1 MLKANDIMTRALV
14 VCEPETSTA
23 EAAELMRDRNIGDVL
38 VVNNGELL
46 GIVTDRDLATKALT
60 SRDDPRETPVRK
72 YMTEKVVVGEPGWN
86 LEHVS
91 EVMAKHK
98 IRRLPIMDHG
108 HLAGL
113 VSLGDVAVHLEK
125 KGAVAKSL
133 QAISQPASV
142 SLLERR
148 GISAM
153 LAGLALAITAT
164 TVIAMRTRMLG
175 VSDMRK
181 QRTQKRVV
189 QTAKK
194 VFSAAKDVLSD
205 AATDERV
212 QSMTDRMRSRIKLAI

>member
-14 VCEPETSTA
+14 VCEPDSSIA

-72 YMTEKVVVGEPGWN
+72 YMSEKVVVGEPGWN

-98 IRRLPIMDHG
+98 IRRLPIVDHG

-113 VSLGDVAVHLEK
+113 ISLGDVAVHFEK
-125 KGAVAKSL
+125 KGTVAKSL

-142 SLLERR
+142 SILERR
-148 GISAM
+148 GIGAI
-153 LAGLALAITAT
+153 LAGLAVAITAT
-164 TVIAMRTRMLG
+164 TVIAMRMRMPML
-175 VSDMRK
+175 SDLRK
-181 QRTQKRVV
+181 QRTQKRMV
-189 QTAKK
+189 QNAKK
-194 VFSAAKDVLSD
+194 VFAAAKDALSD
-205 AATDERV
+205 AASDERV
-212 QSMTDRMRSRIKLAI
+212 QSMSDRMRSRIKLAM

>member
-14 VCEPETSTA
+14 VCEPDTSTA

-38 VVNNGELL
+38 VVNNGDLL

-60 SRDDPRETPVRK
+60 SRDNPRETPVRK
-72 YMTEKVVVGEPGWN
+72 YMSEKVVVGEPGWS

-113 VSLGDVAVHLEK
+113 LSLGDVAVHFEK
-125 KGAVAKSL
+125 KSAVAKSL

-142 SLLERR
+142 SMLQRR
-148 GISAM
+148 GIGAV

-164 TVIAMRTRMLG
+164 TVIAMRTKMPML
-175 VSDMRK
+175 SDVRK

-189 QTAKK
+189 HTAKK
-194 VFSAAKDVLSD
+194 VLAAAKDALTD
-205 AATDERV
+205 AAWSTLFSRRACSPFERC
-212 QSMTDRMRSRIKLAI
+212 AA

>member
-14 VCEPETSTA
+14 VCEPETSAA

-46 GIVTDRDLATKALT
+46 GIVTDRDLATKALI
-60 SRDDPRETPVRK
+60 SRDDPRQTPVRK
-72 YMTEKVVVGEPGWN
+72 YMGEKVVVGEPGWD

-98 IRRLPIMDHG
+98 IRRLPILDHG

-113 VSLGDVAVHLEK
+113 VSLGDVAVHSEK

-142 SLLERR
+142 SVLERK
-148 GISAM
+148 GLSAI

-164 TVIAMRTRMLG
+164 TVIAMRMKMPML
-175 VSDMRK
+175 SDLRK
-181 QRTQKRVV
+181 QRTQKRMV
-189 QTAKK
+189 QNAKK
-194 VFSAAKDVLSD
+194 VFAAAKDVLSD
-205 AATDERV
+205 AASDQRV
-212 QSMTDRMRSRIKLAI
+212 QSMTDRMRSRIKLAM

>member
-1 MLKANDIMTRALV
+1 MMKANDIMTRALV
-14 VCEPETSTA
+14 VCEPETSTT

-72 YMTEKVVVGEPGWN
+72 YMSEKVVVGEPGWN

-113 VSLGDVAVHLEK
+113 VSLGDVAVHLDK
-125 KGAVAKSL
+125 KNAVAKSL
-133 QAISQPASV
+133 RSISEPAAG

-148 GISAM
+148 GLSAM

-164 TVIAMRTRMLG
+164 TVIAMRTRSPML
-175 VSDMRK
+175 SDLRK
-181 QRTQKRVV
+181 PRTQKRMV
-189 QTAKK
+189 QNAKK
-194 VFSAAKDVLSD
+194 VFAAAKDVLSD

-212 QSMTDRMRSRIKLAI
+212 QSMTDRMRSRIKLAM

>member
-14 VCEPETSTA
+14 VCEPDTSTA
-23 EAAELMRDRNIGDVL
+23 GAAELMRDRNIGDVL

-72 YMTEKVVVGEPGWN
+72 YMSEKVVVGEPGWN
-86 LEHVS
+86 LDHVS

-98 IRRLPIMDHG
+98 IRRLPIVDHG

-113 VSLGDVAVHLEK
+113 VSLGDVAVHFEK
-125 KGAVAKSL
+125 KNAVAKSL
-133 QAISQPASV
+133 RAISEPASG
-142 SLLERR
+142 SILERR
-148 GISAM
+148 GISAV
-153 LAGLALAITAT
+153 LAGLAVAITAT
-164 TVIAMRTRMLG
+164 TVIAMRTRMPML
-175 VSDMRK
+175 SDLRK
-181 QRTQKRVV
+181 QRTQKRMV
-189 QTAKK
+189 QNAKK
-194 VFSAAKDVLSD
+194 ALTAAKDALAG

>member
-1 MLKANDIMTRALV
+1 MRKANDIMTRALV
-14 VCEPETSTA
+14 VCEPDTSIA

-60 SRDDPRETPVRK
+60 SRDDPRQTPVRK
-72 YMTEKVVVGEPGWN
+72 YMSEKVVVGEPGWN

-91 EVMAKHK
+91 EMMAKHK

-113 VSLGDVAVHLEK
+113 VSLGDVAVHSEK

-142 SLLERR
+142 SMLERR
-148 GISAM
+148 GISAI
-153 LAGLALAITAT
+153 LAGLAVAITAT
-164 TVIAMRTRMLG
+164 TVIAMRMRMPVL
-175 VSDMRK
+175 SDLRK
-181 QRTQKRVV
+181 QRTQKRMV
-189 QTAKK
+189 QNAKK
-194 VFSAAKDVLSD
+194 VFAAAKDALSD

-212 QSMTDRMRSRIKLAI
+212 QSMTDRMRSRIKLAM